1 MNLEECY
8 RLLELKSGATLSEIK
23 ASYRRLA
30 RQYHPDV
37 NPGDIEAHEKFIA
50 LTDGY
55 QTLLRVLSGTT
66 KSERPAE
73 SPPSAQSPR
82 ASIKVTRSQGTSP
95 NIPPLSPFE
104 QQLKWNSYQKLRQ
117 LWKDRRFV
125 AAISLVESLE
135 RRLPQDPEIRR
146 WQASTYQRRARQLI
160 DKKQANPARIYLKKA
175 LKTDPHNR
183 TLWSEVERDFR
194 RLEKIF

>member
-8 RLLELKSGATLSEIK
+8 RLLELKSGTTLSEIK

-55 QTLLRVLSGTT
+55 QTLLRMLSGTT

-73 SPPSAQSPR
+73 SPPAAQSPR

-95 NIPPLSPFE
+95 NIAPLSPFE
-104 QQLKWNSYQKLRQ
+104 QQLKWNSYQKLQQ